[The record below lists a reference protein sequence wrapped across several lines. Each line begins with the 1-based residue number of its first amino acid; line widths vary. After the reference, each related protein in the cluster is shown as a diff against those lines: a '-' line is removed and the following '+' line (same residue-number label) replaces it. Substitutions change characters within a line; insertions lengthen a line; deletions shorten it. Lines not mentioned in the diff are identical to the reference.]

1 MWEGRLTIIK
11 PIKVLLVC
19 AAGMSSSLLW
29 KSMCEAAEATGV
41 ELEVQ
46 SIFATGA
53 ALWDFERNYF
63 DVVLIAPQ
71 VRFMRRNIE
80 KVTEPLGIIVLV
92 IDPQTYGMVDGNK
105 LFRQVWE
112 ALGARDEETTS
123 LKTDEKT

>member
-1 MWEGRLTIIK
+1 MTK
-11 PIKVLLVC
+11 NKSVKVLLVC

-29 KSMCEAAEATGV
+29 KSMCEAAEAAGA

-53 ALWDFERNYF
+53 ALWDFERNYI

-71 VRFMRRNIE
+71 VRFMRRNIV

-92 IDPQTYGMVDGNK
+92 IDPQTYGMVDGDK
-105 LFRQVWE
+105 LLRQVWE
-112 ALGARDEETTS
+112 ALGARDEETAS
-123 LKTDEKT
+123 SKTDEKT

>member
-1 MWEGRLTIIK
+1 
-11 PIKVLLVC
+11 
-19 AAGMSSSLLW
+19 
-29 KSMCEAAEATGV
+29 MCEAAEAAGA

-71 VRFMRRNIE
+71 VRFMRRNIV

-92 IDPQTYGMVDGNK
+92 IDPQTYGMVDGDK
-105 LFRQVWE
+105 LFRLVRE
-112 ALGARDEETTS
+112 ALGARDEETTTS
-123 LKTDEKT
+123 RTDEKT